1 MTTWLTDAERAAWVR
16 MAAVLELLPGVLD
29 TQLRRDSGLTHFEYF
44 TLAMLSEADGRT
56 LRMTALAAQTNATLP
71 RLSHVVRRLEG
82 RGLLSRMPCPED
94 ARATNAR
101 LTDDGWEAVRAAAP
115 GHVAAVRGAVV
126 DALTPTQ
133 IEQLTAITTAIL
145 ERIDPDRTMAAT
157 YVRYDQSGRAWEV
170 AVEDGEVSPRGV
182 VGDVAAAE
190 GPDRPGRAAQ
200 SITAIVLETALEEEL
215 TEHLGH

>member
-1 MTTWLTDAERAAWVR
+1 MEVVPSTIGDTGAMTTWLTDAERAAWVR
-16 MAAVLELLPGVLD
+16 TAAVLELLPGVLD

-82 RGLLSRMPCPED
+82 RGLVSRMPCPED

-145 ERIDPDRTMAAT
+145 RRIDPDGTML
-157 YVRYDQSGRAWEV
+157 
-170 AVEDGEVSPRGV
+170 
-182 VGDVAAAE
+182 
-190 GPDRPGRAAQ
+190 DR
-200 SITAIVLETALEEEL
+200 S
-215 TEHLGH
+215 